1 MDKKVFISYRRE
13 DSAGHA
19 GRLHDYLTKHFGE
32 DRIFMDVVTIKPGI
46 NFATEIEDSLK
57 KTNVFILV
65 IGNSWLDIRDTNNKS
80 RLENSNDF
88 VRLEVE
94 TALKLGIPVIP
105 VLVQNSM
112 MPGED
117 DLPKTIKELAKYNA
131 VRLNDDHWVSDIN
144 YLTDFLELSFKI
156 SGSLVQQTTKRFKK
170 WVVAL
175 YIFSSFL
182 AIIYSSALIQNPN
195 YSRDYR
201 TLLETIIGSV
211 TIALVIMSVVL
222 LGFLSRL
229 ADENSKYLSYILLGI
244 GCLGIFLVYMKLETW
259 LALSNIILL
268 GLLNFVEYRHR

>member
-1 MDKKVFISYRRE
+1 MDKKVFICYRRE

-19 GRLHDYLTKHFGE
+19 GRLYDYLVNHFGKN
-32 DRIFMDVVTIKPGI
+32 RIFMDIVAIKPGV
-46 NFATEIEDSLK
+46 NFTTEIEDNIK
-57 KTNVFILV
+57 KTDVVILV
-65 IGNSWLDIRDTNNKS
+65 IGNSWLDINKK
-80 RLENSNDF
+80 RLENSSDY